1 MKEVIFVAFYCRN
14 LEDTIFNKHKSLTK
28 DPDELV
34 IISGYLGPAPVK
46 RLKELPFKTIV
57 IAGMYSKGVNSRL
70 YQQLKTIEH
79 ENPQLTILF
88 SKIEV
93 HSKIYIWM
101 CNNEPKYVLIGS
113 ANFSDNGLLTDFRES
128 LADMDLRDTSNLL
141 DYYDIVKKNSVAD
154 PKLSMP
160 PTYVHNSINNRLIIN
175 NDPNK
180 GSLAVYLPLYSY
192 KQKEKIVPPKSGLN
206 WGNSNGHTAVGDAYI
221 PIPKSIISAIPHFFE
236 PFDPKYISKTKRK
249 RDSDPIEIIWDD
261 NTTMEASA
269 EGIQVV
275 NGKDYPK
282 QVTSYSN
289 KSRNELNN
297 ISKKSIIGR
306 YLRKRLHVSVEHTIT
321 YKDLENY
328 GRDNIAF
335 EKISEGVYSADFSVK
350 K

>member
-1 MKEVIFVAFYCRN
+1 MAFYCRN
-14 LEDTIFNKHKSLTK
+14 LEDTIFNKHKALTK

-46 RLKELPFKTIV
+46 RLKELPFKTTV
-57 IAGMYSKGVNSRL
+57 IAGMYSKGVNNRL
-70 YQQLKTIEH
+70 YQQLKAIEH
-79 ENPQLTILF
+79 KNPQLTILF

-141 DYYDIVKKNSVAD
+141 DYYDIVKKNSTAD
-154 PKLSMP
+154 PKLSVQ
-160 PTYVHNSINNRLIIN
+160 PTYAHKLESNSLIIN
-175 NDPNK
+175 EDLSK
-180 GSLAVYLPLYSY
+180 GPLAVCLPLYAY
-192 KQKEKIVPPKSGLN
+192 NKQKGKFVPPKSGLN

-221 PIPKSIISAIPHFFE
+221 PIPKPIIRAIPHFFE

-275 NGKDYPK
+275 DGKDYPK
-282 QVTSYSN
+282 QVTSYSG
-289 KSRNELNN
+289 KSRKELNN

-321 YKDLENY
+321 YQDLKNY
-328 GRDNIAF
+328 GRDTITF
-335 EKISEGVYSADFSVK
+335 EKISEGVYSADFSVQ
-350 K
+350 

>member
-1 MKEVIFVAFYCRN
+1 MAFYCRN
-14 LEDTIFNKHKSLTK
+14 LEDTIFNKHKALTK

-46 RLKELPFKTIV
+46 RLKELPFKTTV
-57 IAGMYSKGVNSRL
+57 IAGMYSKGVNNRL
-70 YQQLKTIEH
+70 YQQLKAIEH
-79 ENPQLTILF
+79 KNPQLTILF

-141 DYYDIVKKNSVAD
+141 DYYDIVKKNSTAD
-154 PKLSMP
+154 PKLSMQP
-160 PTYVHNSINNRLIIN
+160 AYTHKLGSNSLIIN
-175 NDPNK
+175 KDPSK
-180 GSLAVYLPLYSY
+180 GPLAVCLPLYACN
-192 KQKEKIVPPKSGLN
+192 KQKGKFVPLKSGLN

-221 PIPKSIISAIPHFFE
+221 PIPKSIIRAIPNFFE

-275 NGKDYPK
+275 DGKEYPK
-282 QVTSYSN
+282 QVTSYSS
-289 KSRNELNN
+289 KSRKELNN

-321 YKDLENY
+321 YQDLKNY
-328 GRDNIAF
+328 GRDTITF
-335 EKISEGVYSADFSVK
+335 EKISEGVYSADFSVQ
-350 K
+350 